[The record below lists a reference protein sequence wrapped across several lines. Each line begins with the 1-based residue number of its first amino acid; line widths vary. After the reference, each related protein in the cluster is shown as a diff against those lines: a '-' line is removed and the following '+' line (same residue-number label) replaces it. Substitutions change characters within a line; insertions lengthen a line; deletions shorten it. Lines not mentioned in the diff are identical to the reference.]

1 MTELTCKI
9 LTEKYMYQKMWI
21 YTILEYTLSN
31 LLKYSLLTIDI
42 KKCTTK
48 KKKKKYILTD
58 RKSLLTIIIAD
69 NIDFEHGEMSKIK
82 TKKKKETDR
91 FFYKIL
97 YYITKSLTIKLLGR
111 STMWGGNKKDT
122 RMI

>member
-48 KKKKKYILTD
+48 KKKKKNILTD
-58 RKSLLTIIIAD
+58 RKY
-69 NIDFEHGEMSKIK
+69 HYWK
-82 TKKKKETDR
+82 
-91 FFYKIL
+91 
-97 YYITKSLTIKLLGR
+97 
-111 STMWGGNKKDT
+111 NKKVIIDYYYCW
-122 RMI
+122 